1 MNEVLKDLIQNYPV
15 LDRDEFLSRL
25 ESLGVGEL
33 IKSMEELLTMYY
45 NDLNSSS
52 LREIMVVRS
61 MGFEPN
67 PEKIGYNGYRRDFP
81 SETEVACEAKPKNI
95 RTGGTNNRKLDG
107 GGNFT
112 DYSWQ
117 KFERHLKENPTMLI
131 AGFIDGKI
139 IYIFQFL
146 FNTDGFVERIREQL
160 ERHFPG
166 RVDVAGKYLR
176 SASFSFKHYG
186 QSPEMQTRS
195 FVRKEDLDGVFKDW
209 ITSSVKDHLRRISDG

>member
-1 MNEVLKDLIQNYPV
+1 MNEALKDLIQNYPV

-25 ESLGVGEL
+25 ESLGAGEL

-67 PEKIGYNGYRRDFP
+67 PEKIGYNGYRRDLP
-81 SETEVACEAKPKNI
+81 SGHETVCEAKPKNI
-95 RTGGTNNRKLDG
+95 RTGKVNSRKLDG

-117 KFERHLKENPTMLI
+117 KFNRHLKENPAMLI

-139 IYIFQFL
+139 IYIFQFP
-146 FNTDGFVERIREQL
+146 FNTNEFTKRIKEQL
-160 ERHFPG
+160 EKHFPDG
-166 RVDVAGKYLR
+166 DVEGKYLR
-176 SASFSFKHYG
+176 SANFSFKHYG
-186 QSPEMQTRS
+186 QSPELQTRS

-209 ITSSVKDHLRRISDG
+209 ITSPVKDHLRGVSDG